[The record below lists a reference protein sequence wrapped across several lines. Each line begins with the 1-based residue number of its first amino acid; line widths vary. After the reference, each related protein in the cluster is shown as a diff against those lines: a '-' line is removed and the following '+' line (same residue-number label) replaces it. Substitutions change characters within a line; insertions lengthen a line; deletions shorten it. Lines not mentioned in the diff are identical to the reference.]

1 MTKTRCLLVDD
12 EPLALDI
19 IESYIL
25 RFDNLEIV
33 ARCENAL
40 DAMTILRTQSIDLLF
55 LDIQMPKLTGLD
67 FLKAL
72 KSPPKTILTTA
83 FREYAIESYELD
95 VIDYLLKPIPFER
108 FVKAINKYYQLTDTL
123 LAHTTE
129 ANIVVQHD
137 TEPVIL
143 VKGNRKIHR
152 IAIASI
158 VLIESMEDYVKIHV
172 SNDKSIVVKQQ
183 IGVLEESLPAD
194 QFVRIHRSFIVA
206 IKHIEGF
213 TSSTVELG
221 TRELPIGRNYK
232 ANLFAKMGYDE

>member
-19 IESYIL
+19 LESYIM

-40 DAMTILRTQSIDLLF
+40 EAMSILRSQHVDLLF

-67 FLKAL
+67 FLKTL
-72 KSPPKTILTTA
+72 KLPPKTILTTA
-83 FREYAIESYELD
+83 YREYAIESYELD
-95 VIDYLLKPIPFER
+95 VVDYLLKPIPFER
-108 FVKAINKYYQLTDTL
+108 FVKAINKYYQLVDAL
-123 LAHTTE
+123 PNHSSE
-129 ANIVVQHD
+129 ANVVVQND

-158 VLIESMEDYVKIHV
+158 VLIESMEDYVKIHI
-172 SNDKSIVVKQQ
+172 SHDKNIVVKQQ
-183 IGVLEESLPAD
+183 IGVLEESLPPE
-194 QFVRIHRSFIVA
+194 QFVRIHRSYIVA
-206 IKHIEGF
+206 IKHIDGF

-221 TRELPIGRNYK
+221 SRELPIGRNYK
-232 ANLFAKMGYDE
+232 ASLFARMGYDE